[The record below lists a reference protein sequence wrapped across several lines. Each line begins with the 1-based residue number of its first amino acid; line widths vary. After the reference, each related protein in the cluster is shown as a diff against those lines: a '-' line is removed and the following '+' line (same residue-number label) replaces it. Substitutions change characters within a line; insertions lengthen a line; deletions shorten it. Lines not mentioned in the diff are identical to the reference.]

1 MPSETTTKDAQP
13 SNDDASDE
21 MTETAASPVAKRK
34 AAAAKAAAGDF
45 DAEPKPTA
53 SRESPT
59 ALKLYLRE
67 IGKVDLLTVQE
78 EIDLAALIKQ
88 GDEEARELMIKANLR
103 LVVKI
108 AHDYDGLGLPLLD
121 LINEGNL
128 GLMKAVERF
137 DPAKGA
143 KLSTYGSWWIK
154 QSIKRA
160 LANQSKT
167 IRLPVHMVDKVSKM
181 RRLAMKLHEVLG
193 REPTDEE
200 LGEEMDISPV
210 KVAQMRAAAINPA
223 SLDAPIGDSADSS
236 NFSEVVEDEKAE
248 SPYAQLEDKTVKSM
262 LEEMLKTLNDREAT
276 ILRYRFGLDG
286 EDEKTLEEVGVKF
299 GVTRE
304 RVRQIQNIALHK
316 LRRMIEKLEDT
327 GK

>member
-21 MTETAASPVAKRK
+21 MTETDASPVAKRK
-34 AAAAKAAAGDF
+34 AAAAKAAAGDS
-45 DAEPKPTA
+45 DAEPKPSA

-262 LEEMLKTLNDREAT
+262 LVEMLKTLNDREAT

>member
-34 AAAAKAAAGDF
+34 AAAAKAAAGDS
-45 DAEPKPTA
+45 DAEPKPSA

-143 KLSTYGSWWIK
+143 KLSTYGSW
-154 QSIKRA
+154 
-160 LANQSKT
+160 
-167 IRLPVHMVDKVSKM
+167 
-181 RRLAMKLHEVLG
+181 
-193 REPTDEE
+193 
-200 LGEEMDISPV
+200 
-210 KVAQMRAAAINPA
+210 
-223 SLDAPIGDSADSS
+223 
-236 NFSEVVEDEKAE
+236 
-248 SPYAQLEDKTVKSM
+248 
-262 LEEMLKTLNDREAT
+262 
-276 ILRYRFGLDG
+276 
-286 EDEKTLEEVGVKF
+286 
-299 GVTRE
+299 
-304 RVRQIQNIALHK
+304 
-316 LRRMIEKLEDT
+316 
-327 GK
+327 